1 MEYYLRVMLVDDDF
15 RYTKSLQDRAYN
27 DHKIELIH
35 YEDWEEAKSELFEN
49 LNRYF
54 AVILDALGKTRKDE
68 SGDNP
73 QHITTAIRDLNKS
86 GNNIDYYILTGHYDT
101 ASAFLPND
109 ERIFKKNMEEDLL
122 FSKIREKFS
131 DTEKMIVS
139 RKYPVALSFVEKYF
153 TDSQIRDFVNL
164 YFKIEDP
171 RDETGIKNE
180 LGKIRIL
187 NERNMDII
195 GLYYE
200 GFASLSDYITHIQKT
215 GTKISIGSRT
225 TGILDYFSNNI
236 KRIPPGIYSN
246 TIGIYRSGS
255 SSGSHSRSEED
266 EYVPSNN
273 QLLSFKYGLLESI
286 EWVGNLIESKTK

>member
-1 MEYYLRVMLVDDDF
+1 MEYYLRVMLVDDDS
-15 RYTKSLQDRAYN
+15 RYTKALQDRAYN

-49 LNRYF
+49 LNRYS

-73 QHITTAIRDLNKS
+73 QHVTTAIRDLNKS
-86 GNNIDYYILTGHYDT
+86 GKNIDYYILTGHYDT
-101 ASAFLPND
+101 AAAFLPND

-122 FSKIREKFS
+122 FSKIRGKFS
-131 DTEKMIVS
+131 GTEKMIVS
-139 RKYPVALSFVEKYF
+139 RKYPAALSFVEKYF

-164 YFKIEDP
+164 YVKIEDP
-171 RDETGIKNE
+171 RDETRIKNE

-187 NERNMDII
+187 NERNMDLL

-200 GFASLSDYITHIQKT
+200 GFVSISDYIAHIQKT
-215 GTKISIGSRT
+215 GTKISLGSRT
-225 TGILDYFSNNI
+225 VGILNYFSNNV
-236 KRIPPGIYSN
+236 KKIPGGIYSSTN
-246 TIGIYRSGS
+246 GIYYSGS

-266 EYVPSNN
+266 EYVPTNN

-286 EWVGNLIESKTK
+286 EWVGNLIESKSK